1 MILKVNPNISD
12 LMKEKAFITILLVL
26 FCITGQAKTLK
37 TIKAPEAMACANV
50 FQGELKAS
58 EVMMTDTATT
68 ILFTMQYP
76 KGQYFRFVKES
87 YLKDENGNRY
97 PLRSAEGI
105 ALDTW
110 VQSPESGMTEFT
122 MHFEPMPK
130 HVQIFD
136 FIEGDVRNAFMLLG
150 IHDQGM
156 EIKAPTLQQFYAN
169 NPYTLPA
176 DWLKTDNIT
185 IRGRIDG
192 YDAESFGFTAME
204 SYVYDVTK
212 KNNGT
217 LLIEIEPDGTFEK
230 QILLS
235 YPMKLSFYA
244 SEESKVGF
252 YEIPFFVRPG
262 ETIDVTVRP
271 DERGRYECFY
281 TNGSSQEVERWLK
294 SDLRLQEL
302 GMRLNRFE
310 GNFNEANLMAEQ
322 IWQNMLNRIDIISHR
337 DHFTPMEI
345 HLALGEMQ
353 SIYALALM
361 DYAMYHEERLS
372 SWKENEDGSWTRLV
386 TDSVELQ
393 TVRDV
398 NNYKALQRVDF
409 DNPLLLMSHE
419 FFFTLNRI
427 QFAEPVRK
435 VKQEVMEAED
445 GTYDYDFTKRKLSID
460 KSNTMLGELTGKP
473 NNLTVQLCIL
483 NDMQNSFDLW
493 RQNEVAI
500 PIIMA
505 DTTIVKAQRDSI
517 AANTESVSNM
527 YPLYLSALTHPYIR
541 QKAEEFYQARMSQT
555 ELTLPLPEGPGAEII
570 RNVIAKYPGRY
581 LIIDFWGMG
590 CGPCRAAIQSSKALR
605 AEIAK
610 RDDVKLIFIAGER
623 TTEGSDAYKKY
634 VAEWL
639 ADEETVCVTNADFRR
654 LQELLEFSGIPHYET
669 FTPDG
674 RRVREDIQLHG
685 LHNFDYELQSLK
697 EKLQ

>member
-58 EVMMTDTATT
+58 KVMMTDTATT

-122 MHFEPMPK
+122 IHFEPMPK

-185 IRGRIDG
+185 IRGRIEG

-570 RNVIAKYPGRY
+570 RNVIAKYLGRY

-697 EKLQ
+697 KKLQ

>member
-1 MILKVNPNISD
+1 
-12 LMKEKAFITILLVL
+12 MKKLLSTL
-26 FCITGQAKTLK
+26 LLALIAMTGQAKIFK
-37 TIKAPEAMACANV
+37 TIKSPEAMACANI
-50 FQGELKAS
+50 FQGELIAS

-68 ILFTMQYP
+68 IHFTMQYP

-87 YLKDENGNRY
+87 YLKDEDGNRY

-105 ALDTW
+105 AVDTW
-110 VQSPESGMTEFT
+110 VQSPENGVTEFT
-122 MHFEPMPK
+122 MHFDPLPK
-130 HVQIFD
+130 QVQIFD

-150 IHDQGM
+150 IHDKAT
-156 EIKAPTLQQFYAN
+156 EINAPTLQQFYTD

-176 DWLKTDNIT
+176 DWLKTDSVT
-185 IRGRIDG
+185 IRGRIEG
-192 YDAESFGFTAME
+192 YDAERFGFTAME

-244 SEESKVGF
+244 SEDSKVGF
-252 YEIPFFVRPG
+252 YEIPFFARPG
-262 ETIDVTVRP
+262 ETIDITVCP
-271 DERGRYECFY
+271 DEQGRYECIY
-281 TNGSSQEVERWLK
+281 NNSSSREVERWLK

-302 GMRLNRFE
+302 STRLNRFE
-310 GNFNEANLMAEQ
+310 GNFNEANLLADQ
-322 IWQNMLNRIDIISHR
+322 VWQNMMNRIDMISRR

-372 SWKENEDGSWTRLV
+372 PWKENEDGSWTQLV

-393 TVRDV
+393 IVRDV
-398 NNYKALQRVDF
+398 NNYKHLQRIDF
-409 DNPLLLMSHE
+409 DSPLLLINHD

-427 QFAEPVRK
+427 QYAGPVSK
-435 VKQEVMEAED
+435 VKQEAMKAEG
-445 GTYDYDFTKRKLSID
+445 GTYDYNFEKRRLSIV
-460 KSNTMLGELTGKP
+460 KGNAMLDELTGKP
-473 NNLTVQLCIL
+473 HNLVAQLCVL
-483 NDMQNSFDLW
+483 NDMQSSFDLW

-541 QKAEEFYQARMSQT
+541 QKAEAFYQVRMSQT
-555 ELTLPLPEGPGAEII
+555 ELTSPLPEGPGAEII
-570 RNVIAKYPGRY
+570 INVIAKYPGRY
-581 LIIDFWGMG
+581 LLIDFWGMG
-590 CGPCRAAIQSSKALR
+590 CGPCRAAIQSSKAQR

-623 TTEGSDAYKKY
+623 TTEGSEAYKKY

-639 ADEETVCVTNADFRR
+639 ADEETVCVSYADFRR

-685 LHNFDYELQSLK
+685 LDNFDFELQALK
-697 EKLQ
+697 EKIK

>member
-1 MILKVNPNISD
+1 
-12 LMKEKAFITILLVL
+12 MKKLLPTLLLAFVCL
-26 FCITGQAKTLK
+26 TGLAKTVK
-37 TIKAPEAMACANV
+37 TIKSPEAMACANV
-50 FQGELKAS
+50 FQGELIAR
-58 EVMMTDTATT
+58 EVTLTDTATSVHFT
-68 ILFTMQYP
+68 IQYP

-87 YLKDENGNRY
+87 YLKDENGNSY
-97 PLRSAEGI
+97 PLHSAEGI

-110 VQSPESGMTEFT
+110 VQSPENGVTEFT

-150 IHDQGM
+150 IHDKGM
-156 EIKAPTLQQFYAN
+156 AIKAPTLQQFYID

-176 DWLKTDNIT
+176 DWLKTDSVT
-185 IRGRIDG
+185 IRGRIEG
-192 YDAESFGFTAME
+192 YDAERFGFTAME

-252 YEIPFFVRPG
+252 YEIPFFARPG
-262 ETIDVTVRP
+262 ETIEITVQP
-271 DERGRYECFY
+271 NEWGQYECFY
-281 TNGSSQEVERWLK
+281 NNGSCHDVERWLK

-302 GMRLNRFE
+302 GRALNMFE
-310 GNFNEANLMAEQ
+310 GNFNEANLLAEQ
-322 IWQNMLNRIDIISHR
+322 VWQNMLNRIDMISRR

-372 SWKENEDGSWTRLV
+372 PWKENEDGSWTRLV

-393 TVRDV
+393 MVGDI
-398 NNYKALQRVDF
+398 NNYKALQRIDF
-409 DNPLLLMSHE
+409 DNPLLLMSHD

-435 VKQEVMEAED
+435 VKQETMEGED
-445 GTYDYDFTKRKLSID
+445 GTYDYDFAKRKLSIER
-460 KSNTMLGELTGKP
+460 NNAMLGELTGKP
-473 NNLTVQLCIL
+473 NNLTAQLCML

-505 DTTIVKAQRDSI
+505 DTTIVKSQRDSI

-555 ELTLPLPEGPGAEII
+555 ELTSSLPEGPGAEII
-570 RNVIAKYPGRY
+570 RDIIAKYPGRY
-581 LIIDFWGMG
+581 LMIDFWGMG

-639 ADEETVCVTNADFRR
+639 AGEETVCVTNADFRR
-654 LQELLEFSGIPHYET
+654 LQELMEFSGIPHYET

-685 LHNFDYELQSLK
+685 LHNFDFELQSLK